1 MKRQESRSILVDT
14 NTILRYL
21 LKDVP
26 HLYERAEELFS
37 KVRTGE
43 QRVEITEGVLAEVVY
58 VLLKFYRV
66 PKKEA
71 VETLSAFLLYKGIAG
86 RSKAEYVHALRL
98 FGQTSLDFVDCL
110 LAARAK
116 ARKLDLFTFDKE
128 LLKAMSL

>member
-1 MKRQESRSILVDT
+1 MRKQKRKNILVDT

-26 HLYERAEELFS
+26 DLYEKAEGLFN

-43 QRVEITEGVLAEVVY
+43 QGIEITEGVLAEAVY

-66 PKKEA
+66 PKQET
-71 VETLSAFLLYKGIAG
+71 VETLSTFLLYKGIAG
-86 RSKAEYVHALRL
+86 RNRSEYLQALRL
-98 FGQTSLDFVDCL
+98 FGQTNLDFVDCL

-128 LLKAMSL
+128 LLKTIG

>member
-1 MKRQESRSILVDT
+1 MRKQKSKNVLVDT

-26 HLYERAEELFS
+26 DLYEKAEGLFN

-43 QRVEITEGVLAEVVY
+43 QGIEITEGVLAEAVY

-66 PKKEA
+66 PKQET
-71 VETLSAFLLYKGIAG
+71 VETLSTFLLYKGIAG
-86 RSKAEYVHALRL
+86 RNRSEYLQALRL
-98 FGQTSLDFVDCL
+98 FGQTNLDFVDCL

-128 LLKAMSL
+128 LLKTIG

>member
-1 MKRQESRSILVDT
+1 MRRQKSRNILVDT

-26 HLYERAEELFS
+26 DLYEKAEDLFK

-43 QRVEITEGVLAEVVY
+43 QQIEITEGVLAEAVY

-66 PKKEA
+66 PKQET
-71 VETLSAFLLYKGIAG
+71 VETLSTFLLYKGIEG
-86 RSKAEYVHALRL
+86 RSRSEYLEALRL
-98 FGQTSLDFVDCL
+98 FGQTNLDFVDCL

-116 ARKLDLFTFDKE
+116 ALKLDLFTFDKE
-128 LLKAMSL
+128 LLKAID

>member
-1 MKRQESRSILVDT
+1 VRKQESRSILVDT

-26 HLYERAEELFS
+26 HLYERAEELFG

-71 VETLSAFLLYKGIAG
+71 VETLSAFLLYKGVAG
-86 RSKAEYVHALRL
+86 RSRAEYVQALLL
-98 FGQTSLDFVDCL
+98 FENTNLDFVDCL

-116 ARKLDLFTFDKE
+116 ARKPDLFTFDKE